1 MRSFSWKIWHVIC
14 KCRRNFKLRVLKNMM
29 LKSSPLG
36 CETEAQI
43 LYLGR
48 DSSTYILFFLLM
60 VKVAVRA

>member
-1 MRSFSWKIWHVIC
+1 
-14 KCRRNFKLRVLKNMM
+14 MM